1 MASAEF
7 HELVKKLR
15 SRPREENPTMSS
27 CAPALPR
34 SVVSFRRRPARRSSR
49 STHLACRPNGYRS
62 GRASPFR

>member
-15 SRPREENPTMSS
+15 SRPREENPTIEQLRV
-27 CAPALPR
+27 ALPR
-34 SVVSFRRRPARRSSR
+34 SVVSFRRRPARRSAVNASGVP
-49 STHLACRPNGYRS
+49 AEWYRS